1 MPKPLQYK
9 SGSLI
14 YCRGE
19 EADKIFIL
27 QSGKISLVLTDI
39 ETGADVRNP
48 LQPGEFFGVKSALGR
63 FPREENAIALANST
77 IMAFSVSEFETL
89 VMSNTRIILK
99 MLKVFS
105 NQMRKTHAQIA
116 SLTETNEMKPDE
128 GLFAIGEKYLKN
140 RNFAHA
146 KYIFNRYLAHYPTGK
161 KAEQAEKNLKLAESG
176 TAGSSIGK
184 KQKEKHKEPENEKSS
199 MVEDPPPPSP
209 AKESDAT
216 NAYYEAVNLI
226 SQQKYQE
233 AHRIFNQIMSANE
246 DPEWVEKSAYEV
258 GHCLFLLKKYDE
270 CIKYYTK
277 FLNQYKEY
285 PDARDVMFYI
295 GQACEK
301 ADDKIQA
308 IDWYKKIITV
318 SGEEKDTERTRA
330 VKALKA
336 LEKK

>member
-14 YCRGE
+14 YCKGE
-19 EADKIFIL
+19 EASKIFIL

-39 ETGADVRNP
+39 ETGADVRNSV
-48 LQPGEFFGVKSALGR
+48 QPGEFFGVKSALGR
-63 FPREENAIALANST
+63 FPREENAIALTDST
-77 IMAFSVSEFETL
+77 IMAFSVPEFETL

-105 NQMRKTHAQIA
+105 NQMRKTHAQVA

-146 KYIFNRYLAHYPTGK
+146 KYVFSRYLAHYPTGK
-161 KAEQAEKNLKLAESG
+161 EAEQAGKNLKLAESG
-176 TAGSSIGK
+176 TVGSSAGK
-184 KQKEKHKEPENEKSS
+184 KQKEKPKEPEKEVSS
-199 MVEDPPPPSP
+199 VAEDSPPPAP
-209 AKESDAT
+209 AKDA
-216 NAYYEAVNLI
+216 ASASSYYEAVNLI

-233 AHRIFNQIMSANE
+233 ALGTFNQIIKTNE

-258 GHCLFLLKKYDE
+258 GHCMFLLKKFDE

-277 FLNQYKEY
+277 FLDQYKEY
-285 PDARDVMFYI
+285 PDTRDVMFYI
-295 GQACEK
+295 GQACER

-308 IDWYKKIITV
+308 IDWYKKIIV
-318 SGEEKDTERTRA
+318 LSGEEKDTERTRA

>member
-19 EADKIFIL
+19 DADKIFIL

-48 LQPGEFFGVKSALGR
+48 VQPGEFFGVKSALGR
-63 FPREENAIALANST
+63 FPREENAIALVNST
-77 IMAFSVSEFETL
+77 IMAFSVTEFETL

-105 NQMRKTHAQIA
+105 NQMRKTHAQVA

-140 RNFAHA
+140 KNYAHA
-146 KYIFNRYLAHYPTGK
+146 KYVFGRYLVHYTTGK

-184 KQKEKHKEPENEKSS
+184 KQKEKHKEPEKENSS
-199 MVEDPPPPSP
+199 IVEASPPPSP
-209 AKESDAT
+209 AKDSAS
-216 NAYYEAVNLI
+216 AISYYEAVNLI

-233 AHRIFNQIMSANE
+233 ALGAFNQIIGANE

-258 GHCLFLLKKYDE
+258 GHCMFLLKKFDE
-270 CIKYYTK
+270 CINYYTK
-277 FLNQYKEY
+277 FLDQYKEY

-301 ADDKIQA
+301 ADDKIRA
-308 IDWYKKIITV
+308 ID
-318 SGEEKDTERTRA
+318 
-330 VKALKA
+330 
-336 LEKK
+336 